1 MTCERRFCYL
11 EMNKISEKARILIV
25 DDDKSILSS
34 LSAILRREGYIID
47 EAETGSEAVEKTKAN
62 FYNLTLMD
70 FRLPDIEG
78 TQLLTQIK
86 DTVPKMRKV
95 IMTGYPT
102 LSNAVESVNFGADA
116 YVMKPFILGELLEK
130 IKEQL
135 RKQAEERDYSQAK
148 VAEFIKNRCAQ
159 LESDEK

>member
-1 MTCERRFCYL
+1 
-11 EMNKISEKARILIV
+11 MNKISEKARILIV